1 MYWLLHRRDP
11 LGGLEPAFAVAVV
24 TIDPV
29 LTVGRRLAGLQQAR
43 LFGGSRRSGFPG
55 SGIEQGSKGI
65 RRCRR
70 RETCEK
76 EKSGKAKSQ
85 MTGHGNPRCCAPP
98 GHDLWPRP
106 GSQCDSNPAKRGI
119 HSGPEPGSGPEFRAN
134 PATVRV
140 SRSGADVSA
149 ISARQTK
156 PAASKFVP
164 RSETEIPGSLHEKA
178 IAFPWTNCASR
189 PTN

>member
-1 MYWLLHRRDP
+1 MSFKIHAKVMRLLTGGRLRGGGFHRSS
-11 LGGLEPAFAVAVV
+11 LIEEGGE
-24 TIDPV
+24 
-29 LTVGRRLAGLQQAR
+29 
-43 LFGGSRRSGFPG
+43 
-55 SGIEQGSKGI
+55 GI

-70 RETCEK
+70 GRETCEK
-76 EKSGKAKSQ
+76 SGEAKSQ
-85 MTGHGNPRCCAPP
+85 ITGHGNPRCCAPP
-98 GHDLWPRP
+98 AHDLWPRSGWQC
-106 GSQCDSNPAKRGI
+106 GSNLAMRGI